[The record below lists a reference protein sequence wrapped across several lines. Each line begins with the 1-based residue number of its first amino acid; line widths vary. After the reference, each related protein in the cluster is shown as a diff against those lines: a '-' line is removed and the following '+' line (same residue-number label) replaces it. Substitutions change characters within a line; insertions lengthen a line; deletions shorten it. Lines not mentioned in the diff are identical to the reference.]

1 MRVVGNVTAYYS
13 KDDYPSHHYLC
24 NFRVKNVDFTS
35 MEQMMMFSKAKLF
48 GDEKCARQIM
58 STQNCQ
64 AQKMIGR
71 QVKGMK
77 GGKWDDE
84 DKALW
89 DSKCDQIVFIGN
101 REKYRQNPVLVSLL
115 LLTGDNILVEASK
128 RDLIWGCGLDERDDR
143 IADPKNWTGQNRH
156 GQIQMRVRQYFR
168 DHPEAKKIADMTAML
183 KFDMERGLM

>member
-1 MRVVGNVTAYYS
+1 MRVIGNVTAYYS

-24 NFRVKNVDFTS
+24 NFRVKTVDFTS
-35 MEQMMMFSKAKLF
+35 MEQMMMFSKAMLF
-48 GDEKCARQIM
+48 GDKEAAHEIM

-71 QVKGMK
+71 RVKGLR

-84 DKALW
+84 DRKLW
-89 DSKCDQIVFIGN
+89 DEKCDQIVFIGN
-101 REKYRQNPVLVSLL
+101 REKYRQNRVLISLL
-115 LLTGDNILVEASK
+115 LLTGDTILVEASK
-128 RDLIWGCGLDERDDR
+128 KDVIWGCGLDERDDR

-168 DHPEAKKIADMTAML
+168 DHPEAKKLADNAVL
-183 KFDMERGLM
+183 FNFDKD